1 MAENVFR
8 DRNPGPT
15 VAMAKPMR
23 YETRGDA
30 LAERL
35 LEAAAIP
42 EQPVAPMQPRQ
53 PVATTSF
60 GDVPR
65 QDTALARAHQHMVSA
80 ADNFDTAM
88 TGIDRN
94 SLTDEGLLAVVA
106 DAAERPTA
114 TIAAAERAAQ
124 DLARS
129 TADRIESIHN
139 GLSSRA
145 DLAAEMRAGRTW
157 ERLRRILD
165 GTPPNRVTGMAHQL
179 VGNADPAELGVLA
192 EELGP
197 YLKSRQLPADWL
209 TTALTDVSPELK
221 QAAERAAK
229 AVKAQQIVEA
239 NARSLRKAM
248 TAARQTGSWRKPPLI
263 NPADRHDPDS

>member
-8 DRNPGPT
+8 NPNPGPT

-35 LEAAAIP
+35 LDAAAT
-42 EQPVAPMQPRQ
+42 PRQ
-53 PVATTSF
+53 PESTSF
-60 GDVPR
+60 AGAPR

-80 ADNFDTAM
+80 ADNFETAM
-88 TGIDRN
+88 SGIDRG

-106 DAAERPTA
+106 GAAKRPTTA
-114 TIAAAERAAQ
+114 IAEAERAVQ
-124 DLARS
+124 DLTRS
-129 TADRIESIHN
+129 TAERVESIRN
-139 GLSSRA
+139 ELSPRG

-157 ERLRRILD
+157 ERFRRILD
-165 GTPPNRVTGMAHQL
+165 GAPPNRVIGVAHEL
-179 VGNADPAELGVLA
+179 VGEADPAELGVLA

-209 TTALTDVSPELK
+209 AAALTDVSPELK

-239 NARSLRKAM
+239 NVRSLRKAM

-263 NPADRHDPDS
+263 NPAERHDPDS